1 MTRPKTRWLIG
12 ALIVG
17 FWLLMTGLLLRRE
30 LGVRQLA
37 AEPASRLEKPTETWM
52 GIYVD
57 ERRRIGHVHV
67 RQSPE
72 ERQGLP
78 GARMTVEAEMRLN
91 LLGKETDLDL
101 SGFVWRPYERPEA
114 QFDFAIRS
122 AEYDFRITGGLGD
135 GVLSA
140 EVLSAGESF
149 PLSLPVDGEMVFAN
163 GFGATFELPA
173 LEVGE
178 EVRLESFDPLTLSK
192 SPARVR
198 CLARE
203 TLDLGAGPIATR
215 RLQVTL
221 GGIRS
226 LAWIDEAGEVVRAE
240 TPVGLV
246 LQKIDGPEIRRALD
260 TAPAGDALEELLGRT
275 AIRPSG
281 KLPFRGAHTMT
292 VALRGPR
299 AAGTSEERPLPGD
312 DVQASL
318 GGGRYRLTVPEAP
331 PSPSVVS
338 VPDAAFLAADAF
350 VQADHREIRRQAADI
365 VAGEADPWRRALLIH
380 RWVFTRIEKEPVVS
394 IPSALEVLKKRRG
407 DCNEHTV
414 LYTALA
420 RAAGL
425 PTRIAIGIVWS
436 DELEGFYYH
445 AWPEVHLD
453 GRWIWMD
460 PTLDQPLADA
470 THLKLL
476 NGGIESWPQL
486 LPYLGRLEIE
496 VLEVE

>member
-1 MTRPKTRWLIG
+1 MSRPGTRWLIG
-12 ALIVG
+12 TSIVG

-30 LGVRQLA
+30 LGVRHLV
-37 AEPASRLEKPTETWM
+37 AEPAARLETPTESWM
-52 GIYVD
+52 GIYL
-57 ERRRIGHVHV
+57 EPQQRIGHVHV

-72 ERQGLP
+72 ERQGLA
-78 GARMTVEAEMRLN
+78 GVRMTLDAEMRLN
-91 LLGKETDLDL
+91 LMGKSTDLEL
-101 SGFVWRPYERPEA
+101 AGFVWRPYDRPEA
-114 QFDFAIRS
+114 EFDFAIRS
-122 AEYDFRITGGLGD
+122 AEYDFQIHGGLG
-135 GVLSA
+135 GGELKA
-140 EVLSAGESF
+140 EVVSAGETF
-149 PLSLPVDGEMVFAN
+149 PLSLPVAGEMVFAS

-203 TLDLGAGPIATR
+203 SLDLGAGPIATR
-215 RLQVTL
+215 RLQVTM

-246 LQKIDGPEIRRALD
+246 MQRIDGPRDELA
-260 TAPAGDALEELLGRT
+260 APTGEGLEELLGRT

-281 KLPFRGAHTMT
+281 ERPFRTARTMT
-292 VALRGPR
+292 VEIRGRDAGALD
-299 AAGTSEERPLPGD
+299 ERPLPED
-312 DVQASL
+312 RTQVSL
-318 GGGRYRLTVPEAP
+318 GGHRYRLTVPPAP
-331 PSPSVVS
+331 VTAAEPVAS
-338 VPDAAFLAADAF
+338 DAGFLAADTF
-350 VQADHREIRRQAADI
+350 VQADHPTIRRQAADI
-365 VAGEADPWRRALLIH
+365 VAGEADPWRRALAIH
-380 RWVFTRIEKEPVVS
+380 DWVFTRIDKEPVVS
-394 IPSALEVLKKRRG
+394 IPSALEVLEKRRG

-414 LYTALA
+414 LFTALA
-420 RAAGL
+420 RAANL

-436 DELEGFYYH
+436 DELDGFYYH

-476 NGGIESWPQL
+476 NGGIESWPRL
-486 LPYLGRLEIE
+486 LPYLGQLEIE
-496 VLEVE
+496 VLEIE